1 MKEEIIYRIALLQL
15 PGIGDLFA
23 KLLTE
28 YFKGAKHLFGASK
41 NTLQEIPGIGKVL
54 LKTLTDKT
62 LLKNAIQT
70 AEKEWV
76 FTQKHNI
83 QILLY
88 DDTNY
93 PERLKQ
99 CDDSPFII
107 YYKGNANLNH
117 TKIMAVV
124 GTRKATPYGEDMTAK
139 LIEELKSHNVLII
152 SGLAYGIDAYAHKF
166 ALASNLPTIG
176 VLAHGLDKIYPS
188 KHRQMATQMLA
199 NGGLL
204 TEFTSNTN
212 PDRENFPKRNR
223 IVAGLADATLVIE
236 AAQKGGALITA
247 NIAHSYGRDVLAVPG
262 RKIDTYSAGCNKII
276 KANKAAMVENADDI
290 LCALNWKTTATES
303 HQTSLPLFNTLA
315 PEELRIID
323 IIKKQGIMS
332 KEQLAFIMQQ
342 KVQNV
347 AGALF
352 NLELNG
358 MIKALPGN
366 NYQIKA

>member
-1 MKEEIIYRIALLQL
+1 MKEEIIYRLALLQL

-28 YFKGAKHLFGASK
+28 YFKGAKHLFFAHKS
-41 NTLQEIPGIGKVL
+41 TLREIPGIGNVL
-54 LKTLTDKT
+54 LKTLTDKN
-62 LLKNAIQT
+62 LINGAIKR
-70 AEKEWV
+70 AEKEWL

-83 QILLY
+83 EILLY
-88 DDTNY
+88 DHESY

-99 CDDSPFII
+99 CDDAPFVL

-117 TKIMAVV
+117 TKIISVV
-124 GTRKATPYGEDMTAK
+124 GTRKATAYGEDMTAK
-139 LIEELKSHNVLII
+139 LIDELQPHNVLIV

-166 ALASNLPTIG
+166 ALAKNLPTIG

-188 KHRQMATQMLA
+188 KHRQMAKQMLA

-204 TEFTSNTN
+204 TEFISETN

-236 AAQKGGALITA
+236 AAEKGGALITA

-276 KANKAAMVENADDI
+276 KANKAAMVENANDI
-290 LCALNWKTTATES
+290 LYALNWEKATQNSTQTT
-303 HQTSLPLFNTLA
+303 LPLFNNLN
-315 PEELRIID
+315 PQELKIID

-332 KEQLAFIMQQ
+332 KEQLAFVMQQ

-358 MIKALPGN
+358 FVKALPGN
-366 NYQIKA
+366 NYQLKA